1 MNDDLRERIAVRKR
15 AEIDQKLA
23 GIRSEFAHWI
33 AETGKGRPLRKHQS
47 QIQRLTDQLG
57 GMADGVAKKVE
68 EIPADSDTL
77 LAHSRSLQLRI
88 LEVHRLWDYFRSK
101 LSLRYVTGLAD
112 YLAAADDLA
121 WVCYEPVRAAARRA
135 KEQADVRAAARP
147 AEEQAG
153 VRAAARPAEEQAGVR
168 AAPLI
173 FLTGEFSPYTHARAG
188 HYEVEAIPDVLDS
201 EEFQAV
207 AAALPVPVIGVPWY
221 QVAHLPDA
229 PLICHEIGHDLE
241 AELALTQTMQGH
253 LASALNRL
261 DDYQRAVAWDAW
273 RPEIFA
279 DLYGGLCTG
288 PAFVASMS
296 DLLAADPV
304 EIADE
309 AQIAAAW
316 QAHPPAAV
324 RMRFMTHALTLQ
336 GFEDEGAQLRTAWE
350 TVFPLSAKNKYLD
363 DAPAIVTELWN
374 GEYPEFG
381 KRSLPAALSFTAQ
394 QQDYALAI
402 QEGVMAGEPPQVND
416 IRCLIAA
423 ARLAFDS
430 DPKAYHHP
438 KPDKKPAQELI
449 LQHILSL
456 RDNAPRRAEVTSSP
470 GSEADRAAGAILL
483 DRLER
488 AIGARAADIPTDEG

>member
-57 GMADGVAKKVE
+57 GMADGVANKVKDL
-68 EIPADSDTL
+68 PADSDTL

-121 WVCYEPVRAAARRA
+121 WECYEPVRAAARR
-135 KEQADVRAAARP
+135 

-188 HYEVEAIPDVLDS
+188 QYEVESIPDVLDS

-221 QVAHLPDA
+221 QVSHLPDA

-261 DDYQRAVAWDAW
+261 DDYQRAVAWDTW

-279 DLYGGLCTG
+279 DLYGVLCTG

-309 AQIAAAW
+309 AQVAAAW

-324 RMRFMTHALTLQ
+324 RMRLMTHALTLQ

-350 TVFPLSAKNKYLD
+350 TVFPLPAQNKYLD
-363 DAPAIVTELWN
+363 DAPGIVAELWN
-374 GEYPEFG
+374 GKYPELG

-394 QQDYALAI
+394 QQDYARAV
-402 QEGVMAGEPPQVND
+402 QEGVLAGEPPQVND

-430 DPKAYHHP
+430 DPEAYHHP
-438 KPDKKPAQELI
+438 KLDKTAAQELI

-456 RDNAPRRAEVTSSP
+456 RDNAPRHAEIDSSP
-470 GSEADRAAGAILL
+470 GTEADRAAGEILL

-488 AIGARAADIPTDEG
+488 AIDARAAGIPTDGG

>member
-1 MNDDLRERIAVRKR
+1 MATMNNDLRERIAIRKR
-15 AEIDQKLA
+15 AEIEQKLA
-23 GIRSEFAHWI
+23 GIHSEFAHWV
-33 AETGKGRPLRKHQS
+33 AETGKGKPLRKHQS

-57 GMADGVAKKVE
+57 GMADGVAKKAKK
-68 EIPADSDTL
+68 IPADGDSL

-101 LSLRYVTGLAD
+101 LSVRYVTGLAD

-121 WVCYEPVRAAARRA
+121 WECYEPVREAAGS
-135 KEQADVRAAARP
+135 
-147 AEEQAG
+147 AEEQ
-153 VRAAARPAEEQAGVR
+153 VVVR

-173 FLTGEFSPYTHARAG
+173 FLTGEFSPYTHTRAG
-188 HYEVEAIPDVLDS
+188 HYEVESLPDVLDS

-229 PLICHEIGHDLE
+229 PLICHEIGHNLE

-253 LASALNRL
+253 LATALKGL
-261 DDYQRAVAWDAW
+261 DDYERAVAWDTW

-279 DLYGGLCTG
+279 DMYGVLCSG

-316 QAHPPAAV
+316 HAHPPAAV
-324 RMRFMTHALTLQ
+324 RMRLMTHALTLQ
-336 GFEDEGAQLRTAWE
+336 GFDGEGAQLRTAWE
-350 TVFPLSAKNKYLD
+350 TVFPLHAKNKYLD
-363 DAPAIVTELWN
+363 DAPAIAAALWN
-374 GEYPEFG
+374 GIYPELG
-381 KRSLPAALSFTAQ
+381 KRPLPAALSFTAQ
-394 QQDYALAI
+394 QQNYALAV
-402 QEGVMAGEPPQVND
+402 QEGVLAGQLPQIND

-423 ARLAFDS
+423 SRLAFDT
-430 DPKAYHHP
+430 DPEAYHCP
-438 KPDKKPAQELI
+438 KPGKKTAQELI
-449 LQHILSL
+449 LGHILSL
-456 RDNAPRRAEVTSSP
+456 RDNAPRRAEIASSP
-470 GSEADRAAGAILL
+470 GSEADRAAGEILL

-488 AIGARAADIPTDEG
+488 AIDARATGIPADGG